1 MKQQDYI
8 RQVIEAYLDL
18 PDTPNV
24 ASPGDFRIAAVM
36 DDEGVPI
43 AHVLRAIKLAFIRR
57 WVRTDS
63 ANRLPKIHS
72 LAYFR
77 KVLDGLTEEEL
88 SSDFAL
94 YVDYK
99 FDSIR
104 PDPKAWLDAQKKML
118 TDPSKV
124 NDKPGVNDQIPLILN
139 SR

>member
-1 MKQQDYI
+1 MKTQDYI

-18 PDTPNV
+18 PDTPTE
-24 ASPGDFRIAAVM
+24 ASPGDFRIAAAM
-36 DDEGVPI
+36 DNEGVPI
-43 AHVLRAIKLAFIRR
+43 EHVLRAIKLAFIRR

-63 ANRLPKIHS
+63 ANRLPEIRS

-99 FDSIR
+99 FDVIR
-104 PDPKAWLDAQKKML
+104 PDPEAWLDSQKKVISN
-118 TDPSKV
+118 TPTAKEKTGA
-124 NDKPGVNDQIPLILN
+124 NNQIPLFLN